1 MIKNYITKFLIIAG
15 LGSLF
20 VSCTNL
26 DEEIFSQI
34 ATENYYQDKN
44 SIEAAFLRPFE
55 HGHWC
60 GWDGDRWIL
69 QELTADQFVWTQKGK
84 HGYDGGQW
92 IRAHGHTWTD
102 EEGIINGGWVGP
114 YQGIGQCTTYISDF
128 ESLDFTKFGLTEADK
143 NNYIAQLRTLRSWY
157 YLFLIDFYRSVPIP
171 LDTKTKVGQ
180 STPQEVF
187 SYIEK
192 ELKESIPSLPKV
204 ALPGRFGQAGAAAL
218 LARLYLNAKVWID
231 TDRFADAKKVAQDII
246 DGVYGN
252 YSLDTDYRGPFSDGL
267 TNRRSPENIWVF
279 PHKRNVYEFGWM
291 YNAMMHYQARY
302 SLGNTWGG
310 WNGIHL
316 TPSRDLQGNIYSY
329 KLGKPYEKFS
339 NDDLRKQ
346 PFRTNPDGSYDGFFL
361 IGQQYMYD
369 SDKGYGFTSE
379 KVNGTEEYNGRPLS
393 YVDQVGRFSEGAEGI
408 AKGSHVNTGEENS
421 GVRLLKFPWLPES
434 KNLFQNNWVA
444 EIRLA
449 EMYYIV
455 AECLYRENDKLGA
468 AKMLDAVR
476 ERNFPAEKWS
486 ANSYER
492 NLTMLTED
500 EFVDE
505 LGREFLG
512 ERHRRTDLIRWNRFG
527 NEWWDKPVD
536 TRDNT
541 IFPIPKNQLTSN
553 ELLKQT
559 TPGFGE

>member
-1 MIKNYITKFLIIAG
+1 MTHKYIYKLILFLAVGFGII
-15 LGSLF
+15 
-20 VSCTNL
+20 SCTNL
-26 DEEIFSQI
+26 DEEIFSNI
-34 ATENYYQDKN
+34 ASANYYQDKS
-44 SIEAAFLRPFE
+44 SIEAAVVRPFE

-102 EEGIINGGWVGP
+102 EDGIINGGWVGP

-128 ESLDFTKFGLTEADK
+128 EGLDFTKFGLTDADK

-157 YLFLIDFYRSVPIP
+157 YLFLIDFFRSVPIA
-171 LDTKTKVGQ
+171 LDTKTKVAQ

-187 SYIEK
+187 AYIEK
-192 ELKESIPSLPKV
+192 ELTESLPSLPKT
-204 ALPGRFGQAGAAAL
+204 ALAGRFSQAGAAAL
-218 LARLYLNAKVWID
+218 LARLYLNAEVWIGQNKY
-231 TDRFADAKKVAQDII
+231 AEAKKYAQDII
-246 DGVYGN
+246 NGTYGT
-252 YSLDTDYRGPFSDGL
+252 YSLDPDYRGPFADGL
-267 TNRRSPENIWVF
+267 TDRRSPENIWVF
-279 PHKRNVYEFGWM
+279 PHKRNIYEFGWM
-291 YNAMMHYQARY
+291 YNATMHYQARY
-302 SLGNTWGG
+302 SLANTWGG

-316 TPSRDLQGNIYSY
+316 TPSRDLNGNLYAY
-329 KLGKPYEKFS
+329 KLGKPYEKYS
-339 NDDLRKQ
+339 NDDLRKR
-346 PFRTNPDGSYDGFFL
+346 PFRTNADGTYDGFFL
-361 IGQQYMYD
+361 IGQQYAFD
-369 SDKGYGFTSE
+369 IAKGYGFTTQE
-379 KVNGTEEYNGRPLS
+379 ITGTEEWNGKPLK
-393 YVDQVGRFSEGAEGI
+393 YVDQVGRFSEGAEGL
-408 AKGSHVNTGEENS
+408 AKGSKVNTGEENS
-421 GVRLLKFPWLPES
+421 GVRLLKFPWLPET

-455 AECLYRENDKLGA
+455 AECMFREKDVTGA

-476 ERNFPAEKWS
+476 KRNFPAEKWA
-486 ANSYER
+486 ANSYEQ
-492 NLTMLTED
+492 NIAKLTED

-512 ERHRRTDLIRWNRFG
+512 ERHRRTDLVRWKRFG
-527 NEWWDKPVD
+527 NEWWDKPAD

-559 TPGFGE
+559 TPGF